1 MYEGKFN
8 TFFKNQV
15 VHILFKGKLGK
26 HTVGMAYRQGYLEVT
41 DDVRSVPLGVKRKR
55 GRPKKLGPCLAKS
68 PARGSQTVDAPT
80 DDQAAVA
87 PTDDVQAIV
96 ALTDDDLGTTS
107 SEMPR
112 RVENADDEESDNLLE
127 IAPPV
132 RVSTRKRRRIEDES
146 VCTDL
151 SPVDI
156 LVKQSG
162 GLKPG
167 LGSSKPTKKA
177 KKQHISSPIRP
188 RAIACVKSKNACN
201 HEVVFGKHYDKSRW
215 IKYADHVKSKKSS
228 VVIDPDY

>member
-1 MYEGKFN
+1 M
-8 TFFKNQV
+8 
-15 VHILFKGKLGK
+15 FKGKLGK

-55 GRPKKLGPCLAKS
+55 GRPKKLGPCLMKS
-68 PARGSQTVDAPT
+68 PARGSEAAAAPT
-80 DDQAAVA
+80 DDPAALA
-87 PTDDVQAIV
+87 PTDDAQAAV
-96 ALTDDDLGTTS
+96 ALTDDDLETIS
-107 SEMPR
+107 SERPR
-112 RVENADDEESDNLLE
+112 RVENADEEVSDVLLE
-127 IAPPV
+127 IAPPL

-146 VCTDL
+146 ACTDL

-156 LVKQSG
+156 FVQQSG

-177 KKQHISSPIRP
+177 KKQHVSSPIRP
-188 RAIACVKSKNACN
+188 RAIACAKSKNACN

-215 IKYADHVKSKKSS
+215 IKYADHIKSKKSS